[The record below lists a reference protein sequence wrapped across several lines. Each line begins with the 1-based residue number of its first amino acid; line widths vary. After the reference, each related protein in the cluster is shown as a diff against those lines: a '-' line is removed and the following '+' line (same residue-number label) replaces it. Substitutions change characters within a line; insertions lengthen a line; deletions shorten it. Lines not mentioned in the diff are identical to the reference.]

1 MMPYLFLTTSTES
14 GMSVFDDYDDD
25 QDLDI
30 FPVKKIQNFDNSFL
44 QRTKQYS
51 ISTSTKS

>member
-30 FPVKKIQNFDNSFL
+30 FPVKEIQNLDNSFFSA
-44 QRTKQYS
+44 QNNT